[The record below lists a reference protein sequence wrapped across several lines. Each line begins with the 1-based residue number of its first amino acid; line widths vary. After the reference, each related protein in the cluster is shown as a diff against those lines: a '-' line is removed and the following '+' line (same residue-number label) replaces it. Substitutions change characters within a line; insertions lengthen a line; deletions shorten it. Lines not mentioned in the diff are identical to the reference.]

1 MGILATRT
9 FRMNRLAGCLLM
21 SNKDLKKE
29 CRGSFDY
36 RTDMNSILCI
46 IKWHD
51 NKAVAVAYTFGGTGT
66 SSTKK
71 RWDAKSKNHIDLSYL
86 DMIRDYNQRMGGV
99 DLSDML
105 IALYRVDIETRK
117 RWYLKTITHCLNICN
132 VNAGLLYRR
141 YMQQLNVR
149 KSNQIM
155 LVQFTK
161 NCASGL
167 LLAGKRPNGTPG
179 RPKKRSLSPTL
190 NVDKKPTVAKPVLDV
205 RYDGIHHWPEL
216 RETRNRYRVCS
227 YLRFIYCSK
236 CHMCLCLQKGRNC
249 FYDFHN

>member
-1 MGILATRT
+1 
-9 FRMNRLAGCLLM
+9 
-21 SNKDLKKE
+21 
-29 CRGSFDY
+29 
-36 RTDMNSILCI
+36 MNSILCI

-86 DMIRDYNQRMGGV
+86 DIIRDYNQRMGGV

-117 RWYLKTITHCLNICN
+117 RWYLKIITHCLNICN

-155 LVQFTK
+155 LLQFTK
-161 NCASGL
+161 KCASGL
-167 LLAGKRPNGTPG
+167 LLARKQPSRTPG
-179 RPKKRSLSPTL
+179 RPNNRRP
-190 NVDKKPTVAKPVLDV
+190 NDV
-205 RYDGIHHWPEL
+205 RYDGIHHWPEF
-216 RETRNRYRVCS
+216 RETRSRCRVCS
-227 YLRFIYCSK
+227 YLSFIYCSK
-236 CHMCLCLQKGRNC
+236 CHMCLYLQKGRNF